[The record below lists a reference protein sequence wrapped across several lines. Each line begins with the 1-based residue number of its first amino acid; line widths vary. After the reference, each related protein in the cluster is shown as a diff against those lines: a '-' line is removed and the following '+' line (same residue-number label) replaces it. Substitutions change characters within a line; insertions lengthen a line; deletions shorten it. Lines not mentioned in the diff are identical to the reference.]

1 MPFDTPLM
9 KISLVVA
16 MDRNRLIGNDGKLP
30 WRLPADLKQ
39 FKARTMGKPIIM
51 GRRTHESIGR
61 PLPGRHNIVLTRQ
74 RQYSAP
80 GCTVAHSIPQA
91 LEAAGDAEEAM
102 VIGGSAIYRQFL
114 PLAGRIYLTLIDA
127 AFSGDTHFPEIDW
140 EEWKVISEE
149 ERLPDARNPHPF
161 RLLILERKECGWQE
175 NPPAD

>member
-1 MPFDTPLM
+1 M

-16 MDRNRLIGNDGKLP
+16 MDRNRLIGNDGELP

-39 FKARTMGKPIIM
+39 FKALTMGKPIIM

-91 LEAAGDAEEAM
+91 LEAAGEADEAM

-114 PLAGRIYLTLIDA
+114 ALAGRIYLTLIDA
-127 AFSGDTHFPEIDW
+127 AFSGDTYFPEFDW
-140 EEWKVISEE
+140 EEWNIISEE
-149 ERLPDARNPHPF
+149 ERQPDARNPHPF

-175 NPPAD
+175 DPPAD